1 VTDEMPATEKP
12 AAVATD
18 DFVLRDAI
26 VITMDAQRNAYE
38 RGYVWVR
45 GERIHQTGP
54 VSELSELPPGTRVE
68 SARGRIILPGLVNGH
83 GHLSNGILRGIYDE
97 MPLSVWFA
105 KGMWPVLEAMDP
117 QIGAA
122 GANLALL
129 ELMSTGVTTSVSA
142 EFGTPRPD
150 LPDGVLEAVRGS
162 GVRAVVS
169 RMTVDTPDES
179 DPSQA
184 VPVRFRETVARA
196 IEETERLQ
204 RQYGSARIT
213 VGPEALGVLRC
224 TPDMVSGLH
233 DLAVRTNAPFLM
245 HIASSK
251 EEHASSHRR
260 FGHGSVTELAR
271 RGALSA
277 RTLLAHAIWLDDAEI
292 AAVADAQAGVS
303 HNPISNAF
311 YASGVARLSDLL
323 QAGVRLGLGVDGAS
337 TNNGQNLWETMKMA
351 LLFQK
356 ERTGDASF
364 GSAELALELATLGG
378 ARALHMEDRVGS
390 LEPGK
395 QADLISLDVSR
406 INLAPRQTL
415 VSNLVYSNDP
425 QAVRDVYV
433 AGQPVVVDGVHQLLD
448 REAVIAAAEEA
459 LERVLERTG
468 LRSYLETRSAWRW
481 HRGAKIAA

>member
-1 VTDEMPATEKP
+1 
-12 AAVATD
+12 
-18 DFVLRDAI
+18 
-26 VITMDAQRNAYE
+26 
-38 RGYVWVR
+38 
-45 GERIHQTGP
+45 
-54 VSELSELPPGTRVE
+54 
-68 SARGRIILPGLVNGH
+68 
-83 GHLSNGILRGIYDE
+83 
-97 MPLSVWFA
+97 
-105 KGMWPVLEAMDP
+105 
-117 QIGAA
+117 
-122 GANLALL
+122 
-129 ELMSTGVTTSVSA
+129 
-142 EFGTPRPD
+142 
-150 LPDGVLEAVRGS
+150 
-162 GVRAVVS
+162 
-169 RMTVDTPDES
+169 
-179 DPSQA
+179 
-184 VPVRFRETVARA
+184 
-196 IEETERLQ
+196 
-204 RQYGSARIT
+204 
-213 VGPEALGVLRC
+213 
-224 TPDMVSGLH
+224 MVSGLH

-364 GSAELALELATLGG
+364 GSAELALELATVGG

-481 HRGAKIAA
+481 HRGAKVAA